1 MNTLPSTLP
10 DSKINTFDP
19 EPVNISGLLPEPDP
33 QQHEP
38 TSDARPIDSE
48 GDTPKVPIFSKQ
60 NRPYYLPDVS
70 WEGMVLEVLD
80 DSFIVR
86 LVNIVNPSQQ
96 EEAEILN
103 TSVSDED
110 DLKLIVA
117 GAIFYWSIGRH
128 VKGRRSELFSL
139 IQFRRLPVWTKKE
152 KELATQE
159 ASKLR
164 QELGW

>member
-1 MNTLPSTLP
+1 MNTSTPTPL
-10 DSKINTFDP
+10 DYKTKTSDP
-19 EPVNISGLLPEPDP
+19 ETVNIPNLLPEPNP

-38 TSDARPIDSE
+38 TSSTRPIDSE
-48 GDTPKVPIFSKQ
+48 GDIPKIPIFSKQ

-86 LVNIVNPSQQ
+86 LINIIDPSQQ

-103 TSVSDED
+103 TSVSDKD

-117 GAIFYWSIGRH
+117 GAIFYWSIGWH

-152 KELATQE
+152 KELAAQE
-159 ASKLR
+159 ASDLR